1 MTADAEISRL
11 DARVTRLET
20 SVFDKLE
27 SIDDRLNK
35 LAVAIAGRRE
45 CPDPGA
51 CISLTGRVNEARDIM
66 LNLSNR
72 VSAIERWQYA
82 AMAIM
87 GACSI
92 VGPTIVAIVGMAI
105 KWYFKI

>member
-1 MTADAEISRL
+1 MTADAEIQRL

-20 SVFDKLE
+20 SVYDKLD
-27 SIDDRLNK
+27 SIEKQLNA
-35 LAVAIAGRRE
+35 LAVSFASRRE

-51 CISLTGRVNEARDIM
+51 CVSLTGRVNEARDIM

-105 KWYFKI
+105 KWYFKF